1 RVMHPFWDVDLIEL
15 LHRVPPDLLM
25 MDGRSKWLLRRQLGQ
40 RLPGLGLEKR
50 GKTSAA
56 HVFRGLLDREAP
68 RAWQGLGGLPTL
80 ERIGAVSTADIQSG
94 LQSRSLVER
103 TGGVGRLYTL
113 LNLEAWVQE
122 RA

>member
-1 RVMHPFWDVDLIEL
+1 MHPFWDVDLIEL
-15 LHRVPPDLLM
+15 LHRVPPDMLI
-25 MDGRSKWLLRRQLGQ
+25 MDGRAKWLLRRQLGQ

-68 RAWQGLGGLPTL
+68 RAWQSLGGLPAL
-80 ERIGAVSTADIQSG
+80 ERIGAVRTADIQSG
-94 LQSRSLVER
+94 LQSRTLVER

-113 LNLEAWVQE
+113 LNLEAWVQG